1 MNGSTQTVVRLE
13 DVKRDPEVAVY
24 IARSNEYLGAI
35 GYTEHGQRHVNLVA
49 QVAYNILTHLGHPR
63 RTAELAAIAGY
74 LHDIGNVVGRHNHG
88 QAGALI
94 AYQILGRLG
103 MPPEEVAQVVGAVG
117 NHEEE
122 YGQAVN
128 PVAAAL
134 ILADKSDVHRSRVRN
149 RDPATF
155 DLHDRVNYAVER
167 SFLRVDAERKRL
179 TMELTIDTDI
189 SPVMDYFEI
198 FLTRM
203 LMCRRA
209 AAFLG
214 CAFGMEINGA
224 RFL

>member
-1 MNGSTQTVVRLE
+1 VNGSTQTVVRLE

>member
-1 MNGSTQTVVRLE
+1 
-13 DVKRDPEVAVY
+13 VAVY